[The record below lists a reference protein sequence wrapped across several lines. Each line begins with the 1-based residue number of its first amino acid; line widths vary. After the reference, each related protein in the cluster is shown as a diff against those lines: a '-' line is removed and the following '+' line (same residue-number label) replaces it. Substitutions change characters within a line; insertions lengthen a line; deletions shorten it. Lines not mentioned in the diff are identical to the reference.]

1 MKTIGNSRRPP
12 GLEPR
17 GVLHRLPVGEFAH
30 GRVAAP
36 DDLADRIEHFWSVRW
51 NLEGLPPQV
60 QETLPHPNVH
70 IVVEPGRA
78 DAWGVHTGRWTRVLE
93 GRSAAFGIKFRP
105 GAFRAV
111 LGRAVCTIADGSV
124 TVAKLFGE
132 AGAALDATLSCP
144 DDPAAV
150 ALAAQFLREN
160 LPPLDE
166 RAELAG
172 RIVDGVVDDLE
183 LHSVDELARRFDL
196 SPRALQRLFSDYV
209 GVGPKWVIQR
219 YRLHEAVAR
228 VQAGR
233 PVAWA
238 ALAQDLGYFDQA
250 HFIADFRKLVGH
262 TPGDYERLVQPS
274 RIDTSTSSPNGV
286 DSQPPPGERTRA
298 R

>member
-1 MKTIGNSRRPP
+1 MTSIGNSRRPP
-12 GLEPR
+12 DPAPR

-51 NLEGLPPQV
+51 NLGGWPPQV

-70 IVVEPGRA
+70 IVIEPGRA

-111 LGRAVCTIADGSV
+111 LGRPVSTIADGSIPL
-124 TVAKLFGE
+124 AALFGGA
-132 AGAALDATLSCP
+132 AGALRDTVDAVG
-144 DDPAAV
+144 DAA
-150 ALAAQFLREN
+150 AARIAADVLRAH

-166 RAELAG
+166 RAALAG
-172 RIVDGVVDDLE
+172 RIVDAAVDDLE
-183 LHSVDELARRFDL
+183 LHSADELARRFGL
-196 SPRALQRLFSDYV
+196 GLRALQRLFSDHV

-262 TPGDYERLVQPS
+262 TPGDYERRLQPS

-286 DSQPPPGERTRA
+286 DNQPPPGARTRA

>member
-1 MKTIGNSRRPP
+1 MKSIGNSRQA
-12 GLEPR
+12 LDSAPR

-51 NLEGLPPQV
+51 NLEGLAPQV

-70 IVVEPGRA
+70 IVIEPGRA

-105 GAFRAV
+105 GAFRAL
-111 LGRAVCTIADGSV
+111 LGRAVSTIADASV
-124 TVAKLFGE
+124 GLAELFGD
-132 AGAALDATLSCP
+132 AAADLGATLDCT
-144 DDPAAV
+144 DDAAATEV
-150 ALAAQFLREN
+150 ACRFLRAR
-160 LPPLDE
+160 LTALDE

-172 RIVDGVVDDLE
+172 RIVDSVVDDLE
-183 LHSVDELARRFDL
+183 LHAVDELARRFGL

-262 TPGDYERLVQPS
+262 TPGDYERLCLPS

-286 DSQPPPGERTRA
+286 DR
-298 R
+298 